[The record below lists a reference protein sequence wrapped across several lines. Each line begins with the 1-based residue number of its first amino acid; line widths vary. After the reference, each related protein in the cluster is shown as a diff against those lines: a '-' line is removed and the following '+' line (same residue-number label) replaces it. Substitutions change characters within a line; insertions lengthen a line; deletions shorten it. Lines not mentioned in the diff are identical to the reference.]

1 MSEGRGEMRMNMVV
15 CVKRVPDT
23 SESEVHVDA
32 SGKDIEK
39 SRLSFGINECDNY
52 AVEEA
57 IQIKERLEGNVTVI
71 SLGDKDSDEVIRMA
85 LAKGGDDAIR
95 LEDDAFKGGDALAIA
110 KALAAAVKGLEYDMV
125 FTGALADDDGF
136 AAVPVALAEILGV
149 PHATYVKKVEIL
161 EPGKKAK
168 VGRELEGGL
177 MEFLEI
183 DMPCVLGIQTG
194 INEPRYAS
202 FKGIKQ
208 AAKKEIALKSA
219 ADLGLDASDVGEAG
233 SWAVLEQF
241 TPPVVGEM
249 AEILEGEPDET
260 AAKLA
265 GILKEKG
272 LV

>member
-1 MSEGRGEMRMNMVV
+1 MVV

-23 SESEVHVDA
+23 AESEVHIDA
-32 SGKDIEK
+32 SGKGIDT

-57 IQIKERLEGNVTVI
+57 IQKKEALGGNVTVI
-71 SLGDKDSDEVIRMA
+71 SLGNKDSDEVIRMA

-95 LEDDAFKGGDALAIA
+95 LEDDAFNGSDAFAIA
-110 KALAAAVKGLEYDMV
+110 KALAAAIKELEWDIV
-125 FTGALADDDGF
+125 FTGALTDDDNY
-136 AAVPVALAEILGV
+136 AAVPVALGQLLDV
-149 PHATYVKKVEIL
+149 PFATYVKKLDVMED
-161 EPGKKAK
+161 GKKVR

-177 MEFLEI
+177 MEMI
-183 DMPCVLGIQTG
+183 DMTTPCVLGIQTG

-208 AAKKEIALKSA
+208 AAKKEIAVKGA
-219 ADLGLDASDVGEAG
+219 ADIGLDPSEVGEAG
-233 SWAVLEQF
+233 SWAVLAQF

-249 AEILEGEPDET
+249 AEILEGEPEET
-260 AAKLA
+260 AGKLA
-265 GILKEKG
+265 SILKEKG

>member
-1 MSEGRGEMRMNMVV
+1 MNMVV

-23 SESEVHVDA
+23 AESEVHIDG
-32 SGKDIEK
+32 SGKDIDK

-71 SLGDKDSDEVIRMA
+71 SLGGKDSDEVIRMA
-85 LAKGGDDAIR
+85 LAKGGDEAIR
-95 LEDDAFKGGDALAIA
+95 LEDDAFAGSDAFAIA
-110 KALAAAVKGLEYDMV
+110 KALAAAIKDLEYDMV
-125 FTGALADDDGF
+125 FTGALTDDDGY
-136 AAVPVALAEILGV
+136 AAVGVALAELLGV
-149 PHATYVKKVEIL
+149 PHATYVKDVEIL
-161 EPGKKAK
+161 EDGKKAK
-168 VGRELEGGL
+168 IGRELEGGL
-177 MEFLEI
+177 MEYLEI
-183 DMPCVLGIQTG
+183 ELPCVLGIQTG

-208 AAKKEIALKSA
+208 AAKKEIALKGA

-233 SWAVLEQF
+233 SWAALEQF
-241 TPPVVGEM
+241 TLPVVAEM

-260 AAKLA
+260 AAKL
-265 GILKEKG
+265 GDILKEKG

>member
-1 MSEGRGEMRMNMVV
+1 MKMVV

-23 SESEVHVDA
+23 AESEVHIDA
-32 SGKDIEK
+32 SGKGIDA

-57 IQIKERLEGNVTVI
+57 IQIKERLGGEVTVI
-71 SLGDKDSDEVIRMA
+71 SMGGKESDEVIRMA
-85 LAKGGDDAIR
+85 LAKGGDDAMR
-95 LEDDAFKGGDALAIA
+95 LEDDAFAGSDGLAVA
-110 KALAAAVKGLEYDMV
+110 KALAAAVKDLEYDV
-125 FTGALADDDGF
+125 IFTGALTDDDGY
-136 AAVPVALAEILGV
+136 AVVPVALAELLDI
-149 PHATYVKKVEIL
+149 PHATYVKKVEIA
-161 EPGKKAK
+161 EDGKKAK

-183 DMPCVLGIQTG
+183 DLPCVLGIQTG

-219 ADLGLDASDVGEAG
+219 ADLGLDASDLGEAG

-241 TPPVVGEM
+241 TLPVVGEL
-249 AEILEGEPDET
+249 AEILEGEPEET

-265 GILKEKG
+265 TILKEKG

>member
-1 MSEGRGEMRMNMVV
+1 MNVVV

-23 SESEVHVDA
+23 AESEVHIDA
-32 SGKDIEK
+32 SEKDIDK

-57 IQIKERLEGNVTVI
+57 IQIKERLEGNVTII
-71 SLGDKDSDEVIRMA
+71 SLGGKDSDEVIRMA
-85 LAKGGDDAIR
+85 LAKGGDEAMR
-95 LEDDAFKGGDALAIA
+95 LEDDAFVGGDALAVA
-110 KALAAAVKGLEYDMV
+110 KALAAAVKDLEYDII
-125 FTGALADDDGF
+125 FTGALTDDDGF
-136 AAVPVALAEILGV
+136 AAAGVALAELIGV
-149 PHATYVKKVEIL
+149 PHATYVKDVEIL
-161 EPGKKAK
+161 EDGKKAK

-177 MEFLEI
+177 MEYLEI
-183 DMPCVLGIQTG
+183 DLPCMLGIQTG

-208 AAKKEIALKSA
+208 AAKKEIALKNAS
-219 ADLGLDASDVGEAG
+219 DLGLDASDVGEAG
-233 SWAVLEQF
+233 SWAVLEKF

-249 AEILEGEPDET
+249 AEIFEGEPEET

-265 GILKEKG
+265 DVMKEKG

>member
-1 MSEGRGEMRMNMVV
+1 MVV

-23 SESEVHVDA
+23 AESEVHIDA

-57 IQIKERLEGNVTVI
+57 IQIKERLGGTVTVI
-71 SLGDKDSDEVIRMA
+71 SLGPKENDEVIRMA
-85 LAKGGDDAIR
+85 LAKGGDEAIR
-95 LEDDAFKGGDALAIA
+95 LEDEAFAGGDGFAAA
-110 KALAAAVKGLEYDMV
+110 KALAAAIKGLEYDIV
-125 FTGALADDDGF
+125 FTGALADDDGYGVVP
-136 AAVPVALAEILGV
+136 AALGELLGV

-161 EPGKKAK
+161 EDGKRAR

-177 MEFLEI
+177 LEFLEI
-183 DMPCVLGIQTG
+183 ELPCVLGIQTG

-208 AAKKEIALKSA
+208 AAKKEIAIKSA
-219 ADLGLDASDVGEAG
+219 ADLGLDPSEVGEAG
-233 SWAVLEQF
+233 SWAVLEKF

-249 AEILEGEPDET
+249 AEILEGDPDET

-265 GILKEKG
+265 AILKEKG

>member
-1 MSEGRGEMRMNMVV
+1 MVV

-23 SESEVHVDA
+23 AEAEVHIDV

-39 SRLSFGINECDNY
+39 SRLSFKINECDNY

-57 IQIKERLEGNVTVI
+57 IQIKERLGGTVTVI
-71 SLGDKDSDEVIRMA
+71 SLGPKENDEVIRMA
-85 LAKGGDDAIR
+85 LAKGGDEAIR
-95 LEDDAFKGGDALAIA
+95 LEDEAFAGGDGFAVA
-110 KALAAAVKGLEYDMV
+110 KALAAAIKGMEFDIV
-125 FTGALADDDGF
+125 FTGALADDDGYAVVP
-136 AAVPVALAEILGV
+136 AALGELLGV

-161 EPGKKAK
+161 EDGKRAR

-177 MEFLEI
+177 LEFLEI
-183 DMPCVLGIQTG
+183 DLPCVLGIQTG

-208 AAKKEIALKSA
+208 AAKKEIAVKSA
-219 ADLGLDASDVGEAG
+219 ADLGVDASEVGEAG
-233 SWAVLEQF
+233 SWAVLEKF

-249 AEILEGEPDET
+249 AEILEGDPEET

-265 GILKEKG
+265 AILKEKG

>member
-1 MSEGRGEMRMNMVV
+1 MNMVV

-23 SESEVHVDA
+23 AESEVHIDA
-32 SGKDIEK
+32 SGKDIDK

-57 IQIKERLEGNVTVI
+57 IQIKEKLEGNVTVI
-71 SLGDKDSDEVIRMA
+71 SLGGKESDEVIRMA

-95 LEDDAFKGGDALAIA
+95 LEDDAFAGSDALAIA
-110 KALAAAVKGLEYDMV
+110 KALAAAIKGLEYDIV
-125 FTGALADDDGF
+125 FTGALTDDDSY
-136 AAVPVALAEILGV
+136 AAVGVALAELLGV

-161 EPGKKAK
+161 DDKKAK

-183 DMPCVLGIQTG
+183 ELPCVMGIQTG

-219 ADLGLDASDVGEAG
+219 ADLGLDAADLGEAG
-233 SWAVLEQF
+233 SWAVLDKF

-249 AEILEGEPDET
+249 AEILQGEPDET

-265 GILKEKG
+265 AILKEKG

>member
-1 MSEGRGEMRMNMVV
+1 MVV

-23 SESEVHVDA
+23 AESEVHIDA

-57 IQIKERLEGNVTVI
+57 IQIKERLGGTVTVI
-71 SLGDKDSDEVIRMA
+71 SLGPKENDEVIRMA
-85 LAKGGDDAIR
+85 LAKGGDEAIR
-95 LEDDAFKGGDALAIA
+95 LEDEAFAGGDGFAVA
-110 KALAAAVKGLEYDMV
+110 KALAAAIKGLEYDIV
-125 FTGALADDDGF
+125 FTGALADDDGHGVVP
-136 AAVPVALAEILGV
+136 AALGELLGV

-161 EPGKKAK
+161 EDGKRARI
-168 VGRELEGGL
+168 GRELEGGL
-177 MEFLEI
+177 LEFLEI
-183 DMPCVLGIQTG
+183 ELPCVLGIQTG

-208 AAKKEIALKSA
+208 AAKKEIALKNA
-219 ADLGLDASDVGEAG
+219 ADLGLDPSEAGESG
-233 SWAVLEQF
+233 SWAVLEKF

-249 AEILEGEPDET
+249 AEILEGDPDET

-265 GILKEKG
+265 AILKEKG

>member
-1 MSEGRGEMRMNMVV
+1 MVV

-23 SESEVHVDA
+23 AESEVHIDA

-57 IQIKERLEGNVTVI
+57 IQIKERLGGTVTVI
-71 SLGDKDSDEVIRMA
+71 SLGPKENDEVIRMA
-85 LAKGGDDAIR
+85 LAKGGDEAIR
-95 LEDDAFKGGDALAIA
+95 LEDEAFAGGDGFAVA
-110 KALAAAVKGLEYDMV
+110 KALAAAIKGLEFDIV
-125 FTGALADDDGF
+125 FTGALADDDGYAVVP
-136 AAVPVALAEILGV
+136 AALGELLGV

-161 EPGKKAK
+161 EDGKRAR

-177 MEFLEI
+177 LEFLEI
-183 DMPCVLGIQTG
+183 ELPCVLGIQTG

-208 AAKKEIALKSA
+208 AAKKEIAIKSA
-219 ADLGLDASDVGEAG
+219 ADLGLDPSEVGEAG
-233 SWAVLEQF
+233 SWAVLEKF

-249 AEILEGEPDET
+249 AEILEGDPEET

-265 GILKEKG
+265 AILKEKG

>member
-1 MSEGRGEMRMNMVV
+1 MNMVV

-23 SESEVHVDA
+23 AESEVHIDA
-32 SGKDIEK
+32 SGKDIDK

-57 IQIKERLEGNVTVI
+57 IQIKERLGEGTVTVI
-71 SLGDKDSDEVIRMA
+71 SLGDKESDEVIRMA
-85 LAKGGDDAIR
+85 LAKGGDEAIR
-95 LEDDAFKGGDALAIA
+95 LEDEAFKGGDGFAVA
-110 KALAAAVKGLEYDMV
+110 KALAAAIKGLEYDIV
-125 FTGALADDDGF
+125 FTGALADDDGY
-136 AAVPVALAEILGV
+136 AVVPAALAELLGV

-161 EPGKKAK
+161 EPGKRAK

-183 DMPCVLGIQTG
+183 DLPCVLGIQTG

-208 AAKKEIALKSA
+208 AAKKEIAIKSA
-219 ADLGLDASDVGEAG
+219 ADLGLDASEVGEAG
-233 SWAVLEQF
+233 SWAALEKF

-249 AEILEGEPDET
+249 AEILEGEPEET

-265 GILKEKG
+265 AILKEKG

>member
-1 MSEGRGEMRMNMVV
+1 MNMVV

-23 SESEVHVDA
+23 AESEVHVDA
-32 SGKDIEK
+32 SGKGIDT

-57 IQIKERLEGNVTVI
+57 IQKKEALGGNVTVI
-71 SLGDKDSDEVIRMA
+71 SLGGKESDEVIRMA

-95 LEDDAFKGGDALAIA
+95 LEDEAFNGSDAVAIA
-110 KALAAAVKGLEYDMV
+110 KALAAAVKDVEWDIV
-125 FTGALADDDGF
+125 FTGALTDDDGY
-136 AAVPVALAEILGV
+136 AAVPVALGEILGV
-149 PHATYVKKVEIL
+149 PFATYVKKL
-161 EPGKKAK
+161 EVMEDGKKVR

-177 MEFLEI
+177 MEMLE
-183 DMPCVLGIQTG
+183 MTTPCVLGIQTG

-208 AAKKEIALKSA
+208 AARKEIAVKGA
-219 ADLGLDASDVGEAG
+219 GDIGVDPSDVGEAG

-241 TPPVVGEM
+241 SAPVVGEM
-249 AEILEGEPDET
+249 AEILQGEPDET
-260 AAKLA
+260 AGKLA

>member
-1 MSEGRGEMRMNMVV
+1 MNMVV

-23 SESEVHVDA
+23 SESEVNIDA
-32 SGKDIEK
+32 SGKDIDK

-57 IQIKERLEGNVTVI
+57 IQIKEKLGGNVTVI
-71 SLGDKDSDEVIRMA
+71 SLGAKESDEVIRMA

-95 LEDDAFKGGDALAIA
+95 LDDDAFAGSDALAIA
-110 KALAAAVKGLEYDMV
+110 KALAAAVKDLEYDIL
-125 FTGALADDDGF
+125 FTGSLTDDFNF
-136 AAVPVALAEILGV
+136 AATGVALAELLGL
-149 PHATYVKKVEIL
+149 PHATYVKKIEIL
-161 EPGKKAK
+161 EDGKKAK

-183 DMPCVLGIQTG
+183 DLPCVLGIQTG

-202 FKGIKQ
+202 FKGIKL
-208 AAKKEIALKSA
+208 AAKKDIALKSA
-219 ADLGLDASDVGEAG
+219 ADLGIDGSDLGEAG
-233 SWAVLEQF
+233 SWAVLDKF

-260 AAKLA
+260 AGKLA

>member
-1 MSEGRGEMRMNMVV
+1 MKMVV

-23 SESEVHVDA
+23 AESEVHIDA
-32 SGKDIEK
+32 SGKDIDK

-57 IQIKERLEGNVTVI
+57 IQIKERLGEGTVTVI

-85 LAKGGDDAIR
+85 LAKGGDEAIR
-95 LEDDAFKGGDALAIA
+95 LEDEAFKGGDGLAVA
-110 KALAAAVKGLEYDMV
+110 KALAAAIKGLEYDIV
-125 FTGALADDDGF
+125 FTGALADDDGYGVVP
-136 AAVPVALAEILGV
+136 AALGELLGV

-161 EPGKKAK
+161 EPGKRAK

-177 MEFLEI
+177 LEFLEI
-183 DMPCVLGIQTG
+183 DLPCVLGIQTG

-208 AAKKEIALKSA
+208 AAKKEIAIKSA
-219 ADLGLDASDVGEAG
+219 ADLGLDASEVGEAG

-265 GILKEKG
+265 AILKEKG

>member
-1 MSEGRGEMRMNMVV
+1 MNMVV

-23 SESEVHVDA
+23 SESEVHIDA
-32 SGKDIEK
+32 SGKDIDK

-57 IQIKERLEGNVTVI
+57 IQIKERLGDSEVTVI
-71 SLGDKDSDEVIRMA
+71 SLGSKEADEVIRMA
-85 LAKGGDDAIR
+85 LAKGGDEAIR
-95 LEDDAFKGGDALAIA
+95 LEDDAFAGGDALAVA
-110 KALAAAVKGLEYDMV
+110 KALAAAIKGLEYDIV

-136 AAVPVALAEILGV
+136 AAVPAALGELLGV

-161 EPGKKAK
+161 EPGKRAK

-183 DMPCVLGIQTG
+183 DLPCVLGIQTG

-249 AEILEGEPDET
+249 AEILEGEPEET

-265 GILKEKG
+265 AILKEKG

>member
-1 MSEGRGEMRMNMVV
+1 MNMVV

-23 SESEVHVDA
+23 AESEVHIDA
-32 SGKDIEK
+32 SGKDIDK

-57 IQIKERLEGNVTVI
+57 IQIKERLGDSTVTVI
-71 SLGDKDSDEVIRMA
+71 SMGSKESDEVIRMA

-95 LEDDAFKGGDALAIA
+95 LEDEAFAGGDGLATA
-110 KALAAAVKGLEYDMV
+110 KALAAAIKGLEYDIV
-125 FTGALADDDGF
+125 FTGALADDDGYAVVP
-136 AAVPVALAEILGV
+136 AALGELLGV
-149 PHATYVKKVEIL
+149 PHATYVKKVEIS
-161 EPGKKAK
+161 EDGKKAK

-183 DMPCVLGIQTG
+183 ELPCVLGIQTG

-208 AAKKEIALKSA
+208 AAKKEIAVKSA
-219 ADLGLDASDVGEAG
+219 SDLGLDASEVGEAG
-233 SWAVLEQF
+233 SWAVLEKF
-241 TPPVVGEM
+241 TLPVVGEM
-249 AEILEGEPDET
+249 AEILEGDPEET

-272 LV
+272 LI

>member
-1 MSEGRGEMRMNMVV
+1 MNMVV

-23 SESEVHVDA
+23 AESEVHIDA

-57 IQIKERLEGNVTVI
+57 IQIKERLGGTVTVI
-71 SLGDKDSDEVIRMA
+71 SLGGKENDEVIRMA
-85 LAKGGDDAIR
+85 LAKGGDEAIR
-95 LEDDAFKGGDALAIA
+95 LEDDAFAGGDGFAVA
-110 KALAAAVKGLEYDMV
+110 KALAAAIKGLEYDIV
-125 FTGALADDDGF
+125 FTGALADDDGY
-136 AAVPVALAEILGV
+136 AVVPVALAELLGV

-161 EPGKKAK
+161 EDGKKVK

-177 MEFLEI
+177 LEFLEM
-183 DMPCVLGIQTG
+183 DLPCVLGIQTG

-208 AAKKEIALKSA
+208 AAKKEIAIKSA
-219 ADLGLDASDVGEAG
+219 ADLGLDPSEVGEAG
-233 SWAVLEQF
+233 SWAVLEKF
-241 TPPVVGEM
+241 TLPVVGEM
-249 AEILEGEPDET
+249 AEILEGDPDET

-265 GILKEKG
+265 AILKEKG

>member
-1 MSEGRGEMRMNMVV
+1 MNMVV

-23 SESEVHVDA
+23 AESEVHIDA
-32 SGKDIEK
+32 SGKDIDK

-57 IQIKERLEGNVTVI
+57 IQIKERLGEGTVTVI

-85 LAKGGDDAIR
+85 LAKGGDEAIR
-95 LEDDAFKGGDALAIA
+95 LEDEAFKGGDGFAVA
-110 KALAAAVKGLEYDMV
+110 KALAAAIKGLEFDIV
-125 FTGALADDDGF
+125 FTGALADDDGYAVEP
-136 AAVPVALAEILGV
+136 AASGERLGV
-149 PHATYVKKVEIL
+149 PHATYVKKVEVL
-161 EPGKKAK
+161 EPGKRAK

-177 MEFLEI
+177 MEMLEI
-183 DMPCVLGIQTG
+183 DLPCVLGIQTG

-208 AAKKEIALKSA
+208 AAKKEIAIKGAS
-219 ADLGLDASDVGEAG
+219 DLGLDASEVGEAG

-249 AEILEGEPDET
+249 AEILEGEPEET

-265 GILKEKG
+265 AILKEKG

>member
-1 MSEGRGEMRMNMVV
+1 MNMVV

-23 SESEVHVDA
+23 AESEVHIDA
-32 SGKDIEK
+32 SEKDIDK

-57 IQIKERLEGNVTVI
+57 IQIKERLDGNISII
-71 SLGDKDSDEVIRMA
+71 SLGGKESDEVIRMA
-85 LAKGGDDAIR
+85 LAKGGDEALR
-95 LEDDAFKGGDALAIA
+95 LEDDAFAGGDALAVA
-110 KALAAAVKGLEYDMV
+110 KALAAAIKGMEYDIV
-125 FTGALADDDGF
+125 FTGALTDDDGF
-136 AAVPVALAEILGV
+136 AAVGVALAELLGV
-149 PHATYVKKVEIL
+149 PHATYVKDIEIL
-161 EPGKKAK
+161 EDGKKAR

-177 MEFLEI
+177 MEYLEI
-183 DMPCVLGIQTG
+183 ELPCVLGIQTG

-219 ADLGLDASDVGEAG
+219 SDLGLDPSDLGESG
-233 SWAVLEQF
+233 SWAVMEKF

-249 AEILEGEPDET
+249 AEIFEGEPEET

-265 GILKEKG
+265 DVLKEKG

>member
-1 MSEGRGEMRMNMVV
+1 MNMVV

-85 LAKGGDDAIR
+85 LAKGGDDAMR

>member
-1 MSEGRGEMRMNMVV
+1 MNMVV

-23 SESEVHVDA
+23 AESEVHIDA
-32 SGKDIEK
+32 SEKDIDK

-71 SLGDKDSDEVIRMA
+71 SLGDKESDEVIRMA
-85 LAKGGDDAIR
+85 LAKGGDDAVR
-95 LEDDAFKGGDALAIA
+95 LEDEAFAGSDALAIA
-110 KALAAAVKGLEYDMV
+110 KALAAAIKGMEYDIV
-125 FTGALADDDGF
+125 FTGALTDDDGYT
-136 AAVPVALAEILGV
+136 AVPVALAEILDV
-149 PHATYVKKVEIL
+149 PHATYVKKVEISDD
-161 EPGKKAK
+161 GKKAK

-183 DMPCVLGIQTG
+183 ELPCVLGIQTG

-208 AAKKEIALKSA
+208 AAKKEIALKTAS
-219 ADLGLDASDVGEAG
+219 DLGLDASDMGEAG
-233 SWAVLEQF
+233 SWAVMEKF

-249 AEILEGEPDET
+249 AEILEGEPEET
-260 AAKLA
+260 ASKLA

>member
-1 MSEGRGEMRMNMVV
+1 MNMVV

-23 SESEVHVDA
+23 AESEVHIDA

-57 IQIKERLEGNVTVI
+57 IQIKERLGGTVTVI
-71 SLGDKDSDEVIRMA
+71 SLGPKENDEVIRMA
-85 LAKGGDDAIR
+85 LAKGGDEAIR
-95 LEDDAFKGGDALAIA
+95 LEDEAFAGGDGFAVA
-110 KALAAAVKGLEYDMV
+110 KALAAAIKGLEFDIV
-125 FTGALADDDGF
+125 FTGALADDDGYAVVP
-136 AAVPVALAEILGV
+136 AALGELLGV

-161 EPGKKAK
+161 EDGKRAR

-177 MEFLEI
+177 LEFLEI
-183 DMPCVLGIQTG
+183 ELPCVLGIQTG

-208 AAKKEIALKSA
+208 AAKKEIAIKSA
-219 ADLGLDASDVGEAG
+219 ADLGLDPSEVGEAG
-233 SWAVLEQF
+233 SWAVLEKF

-249 AEILEGEPDET
+249 AEILEGDPEET

-265 GILKEKG
+265 AILKEKG

>member
-1 MSEGRGEMRMNMVV
+1 MNMVV

-23 SESEVHVDA
+23 AESEVHIDA

-57 IQIKERLEGNVTVI
+57 IQIKEKLGGTVTVI
-71 SLGDKDSDEVIRMA
+71 SLGGKESDEQIRMA
-85 LAKGGDDAIR
+85 LAKGGDEAMR
-95 LEDDAFKGGDALAIA
+95 LEDDAFAGGDGFAVA
-110 KALAAAVKGLEYDMV
+110 KALAAAIKGLEYDIV
-125 FTGALADDDGF
+125 FTGALADDDGYAVVP
-136 AAVPVALAEILGV
+136 AALGELLGV

-161 EPGKKAK
+161 EDGKKAK

-177 MEFLEI
+177 LEVLEI
-183 DMPCVLGIQTG
+183 ELPCVLGIQTG

-208 AAKKEIALKSA
+208 AAKKEIAIKSA
-219 ADLGLDASDVGEAG
+219 ADLGLDASEVGEAG
-233 SWAVLEQF
+233 SWAVLEKF

-249 AEILEGEPDET
+249 AEILQGDPDET

-265 GILKEKG
+265 AILKEKG

>member
-1 MSEGRGEMRMNMVV
+1 MNMVV

-23 SESEVHVDA
+23 SESEVHIDA
-32 SGKDIEK
+32 SGKDIDR

-57 IQIKERLEGNVTVI
+57 IQIKERLEGTVTVI

-85 LAKGGDDAIR
+85 LAKGGDDAMR
-95 LEDDAFKGGDALAIA
+95 LEDEAFKGGDALAIA
-110 KALAAAVKGLEYDMV
+110 KALSAAIKDLEYDIV
-125 FTGALADDDGF
+125 FAGALTDDDGY
-136 AAVPVALAEILGV
+136 AAVPVALAELLGV
-149 PHATYVKKVEIL
+149 PHATYVKSIEIL

-208 AAKKEIALKSA
+208 AAKKEIVLKSA
-219 ADLGLDASDVGEAG
+219 ADLGLDTSEVGEAG

-249 AEILEGEPDET
+249 AEMLEGEPDET

-265 GILKEKG
+265 AILKEKG

>member
-1 MSEGRGEMRMNMVV
+1 MNMVV

-23 SESEVHVDA
+23 AESEVHIDA

-57 IQIKERLEGNVTVI
+57 IQIKERLGGTVTVI
-71 SLGDKDSDEVIRMA
+71 SLGPKENDEVIRMA
-85 LAKGGDDAIR
+85 LAKGGDEAIR
-95 LEDDAFKGGDALAIA
+95 LEDEAFAGGDGFAVA
-110 KALAAAVKGLEYDMV
+110 KALAAAIKGLEYDIV
-125 FTGALADDDGF
+125 FTGALADDDGYGVVP
-136 AAVPVALAEILGV
+136 AALGELLGV

-161 EPGKKAK
+161 EDGKRAR

-177 MEFLEI
+177 LEFLEI
-183 DMPCVLGIQTG
+183 ELPCVLGIQTG

-208 AAKKEIALKSA
+208 AAKKEIAIKSA
-219 ADLGLDASDVGEAG
+219 ADLGLDPSEVGEAG
-233 SWAVLEQF
+233 SWAVLEKF

-249 AEILEGEPDET
+249 AEILEGDPDET

-265 GILKEKG
+265 AILKEKG

>member
-1 MSEGRGEMRMNMVV
+1 MNMVV

-23 SESEVHVDA
+23 AESEVHIDA

-57 IQIKERLEGNVTVI
+57 IQIKERLGGTVTVI
-71 SLGDKDSDEVIRMA
+71 SLGGKESDEQIRMA
-85 LAKGGDDAIR
+85 LAKGGDEAIR
-95 LEDDAFKGGDALAIA
+95 LEDDAFAGGDGFAVA
-110 KALAAAVKGLEYDMV
+110 KALAAAIKGLEYDIV
-125 FTGALADDDGF
+125 FTGALADDDGYAVVP
-136 AAVPVALAEILGV
+136 AALGELLGV

-161 EPGKKAK
+161 EDGKKAK

-177 MEFLEI
+177 LEVLEI
-183 DMPCVLGIQTG
+183 ELPCVLGIQTG

-208 AAKKEIALKSA
+208 AAKKEIAIKSA
-219 ADLGLDASDVGEAG
+219 ADLGLDASEVGEAG
-233 SWAVLEQF
+233 SWAVLEKF
-241 TPPVVGEM
+241 TTPVVGEM
-249 AEILEGEPDET
+249 AEILQGDPDET

-265 GILKEKG
+265 AILKEKG

>member
-1 MSEGRGEMRMNMVV
+1 MNMVV

-23 SESEVHVDA
+23 AESEVHVDA
-32 SGKDIEK
+32 SGKDIDK

-71 SLGDKDSDEVIRMA
+71 SIGGKESDEVIRMA

-95 LEDDAFKGGDALAIA
+95 LEDGAFAGSDALAVA
-110 KALAAAVKGLEYDMV
+110 KALAAAIKDLEYDMV
-125 FTGALADDDGF
+125 FTGALTDDDGYT
-136 AAVPVALAEILGV
+136 AVGVALAELLGIS
-149 PHATYVKKVEIL
+149 HATYVKKVEISDD
-161 EPGKKAK
+161 GKKAK

-177 MEFLEI
+177 MEFLDVEL
-183 DMPCVLGIQTG
+183 PCVLGIQTG

-208 AAKKEIALKSA
+208 AAKKEITLKSA
-219 ADLGLDASDVGEAG
+219 ADLGLDASELGEAG

-241 TPPVVGEM
+241 TPPVMAEM
-249 AEILEGEPDET
+249 AEMLEGEPEET